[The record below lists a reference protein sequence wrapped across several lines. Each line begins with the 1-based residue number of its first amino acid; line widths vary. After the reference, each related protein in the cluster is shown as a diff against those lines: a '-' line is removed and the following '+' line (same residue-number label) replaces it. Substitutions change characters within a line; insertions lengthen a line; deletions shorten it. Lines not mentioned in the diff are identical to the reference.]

1 MLQMTFN
8 PRNKINTYRMW
19 QSIQVLVLPKRYIEC
34 KFNTSDSY
42 FFRVTRL
49 YNKQTIK
56 NHKVA
61 SGIPVTIVVSQ

>member
-1 MLQMTFN
+1 
-8 PRNKINTYRMW
+8 MW
-19 QSIQVLVLPKRYIEC
+19 QSIQVLVLPKQYIEC

-61 SGIPVTIVVSQ
+61 SGIPVAIVVSQ